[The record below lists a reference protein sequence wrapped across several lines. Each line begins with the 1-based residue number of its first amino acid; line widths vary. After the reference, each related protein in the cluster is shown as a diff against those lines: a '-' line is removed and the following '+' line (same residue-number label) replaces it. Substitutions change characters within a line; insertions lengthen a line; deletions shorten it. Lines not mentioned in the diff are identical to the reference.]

1 MFFVYML
8 ESEVNGDFYKG
19 MTSDMCKRLAEH
31 NEGKSRFTKALV
43 PWKLN
48 YVQVFTTRGE
58 ALVEEKRLKR
68 CNKVYLRWLIDQS
81 VNMLNQI

>member
-19 MTSDMCKRLAEH
+19 MTSDVSKRLAEH

-43 PWKLN
+43 PWKLV
-48 YVQVFTTRGE
+48 YVQFFATRGE
-58 ALVEEKRLKR
+58 ALAEERRLKR
-68 CNKVYLRWLIDQS
+68 CNKVYLRWLIDQP
-81 VNMLNQI
+81 VNKIKQI